1 MPPCGEARTGH
12 RRRLVLR
19 GPVTVTVAGLE
30 VTSPKRT
37 MATAR
42 YEREQEGRRR
52 AQGPWNLKTRLCK
65 QWKAT
70 GRCRYGDDCHFAHGA
85 AELRVFEEWD
95 DEQWSDADGHGDDE
109 DIPCIPESAA
119 RSPLPPTSDDVSQQI
134 QVARAARARD
144 NASQARQTMRT
155 AAAVHADTPR
165 HQGVEIGGG
174 WVRYWDDVHC
184 ATYFFHPG
192 LSVKGRVR
200 TTPPHSPP
208 HAHAWLVVCVKRW
221 RAGTKSACG

>member
-1 MPPCGEARTGH
+1 M
-12 RRRLVLR
+12 
-19 GPVTVTVAGLE
+19 TVAGLE

-134 QVARAARARD
+134 QVARAARIT
-144 NASQARQTMRT
+144 QARRGRQCALQLPSTLTHHVIRGSRLEADGFAIGTTST
-155 AAAVHADTPR
+155 AQPIFSIQV
-165 HQGVEIGGG
+165 
-174 WVRYWDDVHC
+174 
-184 ATYFFHPG
+184 
-192 LSVKGRVR
+192 
-200 TTPPHSPP
+200 
-208 HAHAWLVVCVKRW
+208 
-221 RAGTKSACG
+221 SA